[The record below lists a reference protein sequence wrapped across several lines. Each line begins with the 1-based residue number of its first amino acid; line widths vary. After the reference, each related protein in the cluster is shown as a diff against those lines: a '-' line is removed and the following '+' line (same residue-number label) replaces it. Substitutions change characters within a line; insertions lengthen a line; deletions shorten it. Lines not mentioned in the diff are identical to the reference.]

1 MAANDETERLI
12 DLLQAYLPKRLDDI
26 IRDNREMARLALS
39 TDHEVFERD
48 GRIEPGPEREVMDDW
63 RFVSLHLA
71 TSDGLETVTLM
82 FLLGFKRSNGNP
94 RITSD
99 VVRIDLDRGLVITKN
114 GSLYR
119 LGSQGQGEPPFPHLV
134 MICSAF
140 HSWGFGLP
148 LGVPPLIHET

>member
-1 MAANDETERLI
+1 M
-12 DLLQAYLPKRLDDI
+12 PKRLDDI
-26 IRDNREMARLALS
+26 IRDNRHMARLALS
-39 TDHEVFERD
+39 TDDEILDRYGPVT
-48 GRIEPGPEREVMDDW
+48 PGPEKEVIDDW

-71 TSDGLETVTLM
+71 TSDGLEAVTLM
-82 FLLGFKRSNGNP
+82 FLLGFRRSNGNP

-99 VVRIDLDRGLVITKN
+99 VVKIDLDRGLVVTKN

-119 LGSQGQGEPPFPHLV
+119 LGSQGQGEPPFAHLF

-148 LGVPPLIHET
+148 LGVPPLFGET

>member
-1 MAANDETERLI
+1 MAADDETERLI

-26 IRDNREMARLALS
+26 IRDNRHMARLALS
-39 TDHEVFERD
+39 TDQEVYER
-48 GRIEPGPEREVMDDW
+48 ESQVAPGPETEIMDDW

-99 VVRIDLDRGLVITKN
+99 VIKVDLDRGLVVTKN

-119 LGSQGQGEPPFPHLV
+119 LGSQGQGEPPFPGLV

-140 HSWGFGLP
+140 HNWGFGLP
-148 LGVPPLIHET
+148 LGVPPLIGET